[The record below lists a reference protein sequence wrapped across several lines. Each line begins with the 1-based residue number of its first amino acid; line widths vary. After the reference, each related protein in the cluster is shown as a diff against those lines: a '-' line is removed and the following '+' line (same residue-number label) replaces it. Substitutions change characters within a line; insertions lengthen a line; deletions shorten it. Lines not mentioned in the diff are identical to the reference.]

1 MKPIQGRSLHLVFV
15 RLAVLG
21 LCSIAAPALAQ
32 ALQTG
37 FEPPDYQGS
46 PDGIV
51 VTGQQ
56 DWYLP
61 NVPGSTDQYVFT
73 YDGNAL
79 GLPTNASGELQFLGA
94 QVMSS
99 DLARAQHDFPWS
111 AADVWT
117 ASYDLA
123 ASFNGIAP
131 ASNNIGSVSLQ
142 DSTVARYFI
151 ALNVWVP
158 GFEGTQWIAGYFVF
172 DASGGGPN
180 AVIAGPEWQNLAVS
194 HWYRQST
201 TFDFVSNTI
210 TSVSI
215 TDLETG
221 DTATFQPSD
230 WYLAGGAGG
239 GGLPLP
245 TAVRF
250 FVGGDDPGNIQ
261 GFDNAIASPGGASAP
276 NGEKTS
282 RPLSLSLT
290 PGAVTQ

>member
-1 MKPIQGRSLHLVFV
+1 MKPIQGRSVHAFV

-21 LCSIAAPALAQ
+21 LCLMAAPAVAQ
-32 ALQTG
+32 TSTG

-99 DLARAQHDFPWS
+99 DLARAQHDFPWA

-117 ASYDLA
+117 ASYDFA
-123 ASFNGIAP
+123 VSFNGIAP

-180 AVIAGPEWQNLAVS
+180 GVVAGPEWQNLAVN
-194 HWYRQST
+194 HWYNQST

-215 TDLETG
+215 TDLDTG
-221 DTATFQPSD
+221 STATFAPSD

-250 FVGGDDPGNIQ
+250 FVGGDTPGNIQ
-261 GFDNAIASPGGASAP
+261 GFDNAIASPGGAAAP
-276 NGEKTS
+276 NGEKAS
-282 RPLSLSLT
+282 GPLSLPLT